1 MKKQKQF
8 SKAPAAS
15 CVINNGF
22 SQLPVDLCLRDRGG
36 EGKGEGGLR
45 ENEVLLDGR
54 RGGEGRY

>member
-1 MKKQKQF
+1 MKKQKQL